1 MRGQMATVEEE
12 AVPSCS
18 VFEREG
24 RRRVKNS
31 DSHRFSQRNDHESGH
46 TLEREWNAKKL
57 NIASIKR
64 TTVR

>member
-1 MRGQMATVEEE
+1 MATVEEE

-31 DSHRFSQRNDHESGH
+31 GTVIHTDSRKGMIMKVGTRWKENGTQRN
-46 TLEREWNAKKL
+46 
-57 NIASIKR
+57 
-64 TTVR
+64 